1 MMKKT
6 IPGKLLSREQQ
17 KKINGG
23 LAGCTLRLLCMTP
36 SGGDFWN
43 MNAVSGNATAA
54 CHNLWSGYG
63 GNVHGSWE
71 LDCGVIAV
79 VEVNIS

>member
-1 MMKKT
+1 MKKNQFH
-6 IPGKLLSREQQ
+6 GKLLSREQQ

-23 LAGCTLRLLCMTP
+23 LAGCTLRLLCMTS

-43 MNAVSGNATAA
+43 MSAVTGNPTTA
-54 CHNLWSGYG
+54 CQNLWSGYG
-63 GNVHGSWE
+63 SNVHGSWE

-79 VEVNIS
+79 VEINV